1 MNPATPQTELPPST
15 RLRKAVFGGAHYLIV
30 AALNRAASKSNVLL
44 VIATI
49 WFSCASIA
57 LGANRYVDP
66 ASASPAPPYTSW
78 TTAAHTIPAALGVCT
93 PGDVVIVAN
102 GVYTLTSQI
111 IVPGGVWL
119 TCLSGPANATINGNG
134 VTRCVYMP
142 GAASGLGGFT
152 ITGGKAQT
160 GAGIYCVGGTV
171 TNCVITNNQAVGD
184 APKGGGV
191 YCDGGTISHCVI
203 SGNSVTSTNTYL
215 YGAFAEGGG
224 IYAVN
229 QSQIDHSTVVNNS
242 LNGYYSNGGGINANG
257 GSVQYCTVSGNTA
270 YGHWYADGGGVYMTA
285 GLIRNCLITDN
296 NAHTDRGAY
305 SANWA
310 DGGGVYFNG
319 GGTLES
325 STVYGNTLDGDMS
338 TGGGLTYGGQI
349 RNTIIY
355 GNTATARMTADGPNY
370 YLNSYGPATFDH
382 CCSTPLP
389 AGVGNIASA
398 PGFMSG
404 GYRLDTGSPCIDTG
418 TNQAWMATATDL
430 DGNPR
435 IANGTVDMGVYER
448 SVSAPQLTIIRS
460 VTNVILRWPTNA
472 AGFTLQSTTNLVSLA
487 VWATVSPAPV
497 VVNGQN
503 AVTNPISGTRKFYRL
518 SK

>member
-1 MNPATPQTELPPST
+1 MKFNKTLLLTAGIP
-15 RLRKAVFGGAHYLIV
+15 
-30 AALNRAASKSNVLL
+30 RAASKSNFLS

-49 WFSCASIA
+49 WLSCTSIA
-57 LGANRYVDP
+57 LGANRYVDA
-66 ASASPAPPYTSW
+66 ASASPTPPYTSW

-119 TCLSGPANATINGNG
+119 TCLSGPTNATINGNG

-142 GAASGLGGFT
+142 GAGSGLGGFT
-152 ITGGKAQT
+152 ITGGKAEI
-160 GAGIYCVGGTV
+160 GAGVYCVGGTV

-184 APKGGGV
+184 EPKGGGV
-191 YCDGGTISHCVI
+191 CCDGGAVSHCVI
-203 SGNSVTSTNTYL
+203 SGNSVTSTNTDHYS
-215 YGAFAEGGG
+215 AFAEGGG

-242 LNGYYSNGGGINANG
+242 LNGYYSNGAGINANNG
-257 GSVQYCTVSGNTA
+257 RVENCTARGNTA
-270 YGHWYADGGGVYMTA
+270 YGHWYADGGGLYMTA
-285 GLIRNCLITDN
+285 NVDGLIRNCLITDN
-296 NAHTDRGAY
+296 NAHTDRGQY
-305 SANWA
+305 TANA
-310 DGGGVYFNG
+310 ASGGGVYFNG
-319 GGTLES
+319 GGILEC
-325 STVYGNTLDGDMS
+325 STIYNNSIDGDAS
-338 TGGGLTYGGQI
+338 QGGGVCYGDLI

-355 GNTATARMTADGPNY
+355 GNSATARMTADGPNY
-370 YLNSYGPATFDH
+370 FLNQYAPATFDH
-382 CCSTPLP
+382 CCSTPQP

-418 TNQAWMATATDL
+418 TNQTWMATATDL

-460 VTNVILRWPTNA
+460 VANVILRWPTNA
-472 AGFTLQSTTNLVSLA
+472 AGFALQSTTNLVSPA
-487 VWATVSPAPV
+487 IWSTVSPVPV
-497 VVNGQN
+497 IVNGQN
-503 AVTNPISGTRKFYRL
+503 AVTNPVSGPQKFYRL
-518 SK
+518 RQ